1 MELFRDNYFFIYIWI
16 CLSIFNYSEF
26 SDNQKIIVL
35 YFINFGI
42 GFLKIYSGL
51 ATLVLLFIST
61 FIFLEIF
68 TKDTDKMIIFTKIRY
83 KIIDYLFI
91 VFFQY
96 NIIYIIFAILL
107 TSTKIKGFFAHILPI
122 SPQYIYFFLSAF
134 SIIFFFRGITKIT
147 QENFKIATVTQL
159 RKNFTPSINKINF
172 EDIDQNIFN
181 MLIEM
186 EDNTYFNRKKSYT
199 FISKKFFEPKL
210 KGKNL
215 KQITQYINKNNLVRG
230 FSTLEMQLIRTIGI
244 VYGYGTLKYSD
255 KEINRK
261 NILTVSFYRRWG
273 AVVRRKI
280 FELVYATVFFTSLK
294 MFYEKNVYVNSGK
307 YKEYILYI
315 YLNYAPTRIKTKKF
329 DKITD
334 FIDHDPKKWTK
345 EKCFIAYAGLPYVGA
360 KESLDAE
367 ELEIKYNSI
376 IYEYQLDMERIIS
389 ILNFIK

>member
-1 MELFRDNYFFIYIWI
+1 M
-16 CLSIFNYSEF
+16 
-26 SDNQKIIVL
+26 
-35 YFINFGI
+35 
-42 GFLKIYSGL
+42 
-51 ATLVLLFIST
+51 
-61 FIFLEIF
+61 
-68 TKDTDKMIIFTKIRY
+68 
-83 KIIDYLFI
+83 
-91 VFFQY
+91 
-96 NIIYIIFAILL
+96 
-107 TSTKIKGFFAHILPI
+107 
-122 SPQYIYFFLSAF
+122 
-134 SIIFFFRGITKIT
+134 
-147 QENFKIATVTQL
+147 
-159 RKNFTPSINKINF
+159 
-172 EDIDQNIFN
+172 
-181 MLIEM
+181 
-186 EDNTYFNRKKSYT
+186 
-199 FISKKFFEPKL
+199 
-210 KGKNL
+210 
-215 KQITQYINKNNLVRG
+215 
-230 FSTLEMQLIRTIGI
+230 
-244 VYGYGTLKYSD
+244 YGYGTLKYSD